1 MAQFEE
7 FPSPTSRIEVCLDEL
22 AAHLGKAAL
31 QYCHVR
37 CRPMSAQP
45 KYSLNPF
52 YAVLNLFRYS
62 LLANDCSLSCAR
74 KLDCD

>member
-31 QYCHVR
+31 RSV
-37 CRPMSAQP
+37 M
-45 KYSLNPF
+45 
-52 YAVLNLFRYS
+52 YAVGLWMLNLNMLLTRYMQFENCGIKIAQI
-62 LLANDCSLSCAR
+62 LIVA
-74 KLDCD
+74 

>member
-31 QYCHVR
+31 RLVMNGIWYVYVIAVT
-37 CRPMSAQP
+37 PNE
-45 KYSLNPF
+45 LN
-52 YAVLNLFRYS
+52 AS
-62 LLANDCSLSCAR
+62 
-74 KLDCD
+74 

>member
-31 QYCHVR
+31 WLV
-37 CRPMSAQP
+37 M
-45 KYSLNPF
+45 
-52 YAVLNLFRYS
+52 YAVGLCMLNLNMLSTRYMQFENCGIKKVQI
-62 LLANDCSLSCAR
+62 LIVA
-74 KLDCD
+74 